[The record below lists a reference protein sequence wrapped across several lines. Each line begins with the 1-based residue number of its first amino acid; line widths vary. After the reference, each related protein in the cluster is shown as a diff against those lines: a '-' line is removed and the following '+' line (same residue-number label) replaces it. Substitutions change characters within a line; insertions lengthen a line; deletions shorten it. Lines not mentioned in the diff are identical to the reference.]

1 MVDKHPEAK
10 GRAHVHVSHWPV
22 IYKYLPCRG
31 RDLSVIFHDEYHS

>member
-22 IYKYLPCRG
+22 IYKYLPEG
-31 RDLSVIFHDEYHS
+31 GIYQ